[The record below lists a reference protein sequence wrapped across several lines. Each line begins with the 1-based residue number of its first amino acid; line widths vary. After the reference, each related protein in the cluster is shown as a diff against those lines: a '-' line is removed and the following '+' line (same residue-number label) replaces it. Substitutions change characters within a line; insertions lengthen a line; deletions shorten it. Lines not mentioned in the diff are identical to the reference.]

1 MKYESFQDT
10 NFSKICFGC
19 EPLGGTDWGDIDI
32 DKIEE
37 AINLSIEKGLNFF
50 DTADCYGLGLSEE
63 RLSHILGPK
72 RKDLV
77 IATKGG
83 MAWKNKPKFKRAK
96 MYIDCSRKYLE
107 TAFEASLKR
116 LRLDYIPVYYIHNAD
131 LNVSFEETF
140 SFLNDLQNDKKIGL
154 IGCSNFS
161 FTQIKTAA
169 KYCKLSLI
177 QCSANI
183 IDGFPDKK
191 ILNFCKENDTKIVAY
206 NVLYSGFLS
215 GKFTKQTFFKKNDRR
230 HRQKEFIG
238 SNLNKLIDN
247 IEIFKQEASR
257 LDISLTRYAIQEV
270 LKNESILSIITGI
283 KNKDQLTDNLNSLT

>member
-1 MKYESFQDT
+1 MKYEYFQDI

-19 EPLGGTDWGDIDI
+19 EPLGGTDWGNINL
-32 DKIEE
+32 DKIEQ

-63 RLSHILGPK
+63 RLSDILGSK

-83 MAWKNKPKFKRAK
+83 MAWKKIPKFKRAK
-96 MYIDCSRKYLE
+96 MYIDCSKRYLE
-107 TAFEASLKR
+107 KAFDASLKR
-116 LRLDYIPVYYIHNAD
+116 LRLERIPVYYVHNAD

-140 SFLNDLQNDKKIGL
+140 SFLHELQNVQKIGL

-161 FTQIKTAA
+161 FSQIESAS

-183 IDGFPDKK
+183 IDGLPDEK
-191 ILNFCKENDTKIVAY
+191 ILNFCKKNDTKIVAY

-215 GKFTKQTFFKKNDRR
+215 GKFTKQSSFEKNDRR

-238 SNLNKLIDN
+238 SNLDKLIDK
-247 IEIFKQEASR
+247 IEILKQEASN
-257 LDISLTRYAIQEV
+257 LNISINHYAIQEV
-270 LKNESILSIITGI
+270 LKNENILSIITGI
-283 KNKDQLTDNLNSLT
+283 KNKHQLTDNLNSLI

>member
-1 MKYESFQDT
+1 MRHEFFQDT

-19 EPLGGTDWGDIDI
+19 EPLGGTDWGNIDL
-32 DKIEE
+32 DKIEV

-63 RLSHILGPK
+63 RLSQILGSK

-83 MAWKNKPKFKRAK
+83 MAWKKKPKFKRAK
-96 MYIDCSRKYLE
+96 MYIDCSRKHLE
-107 TAFEASLKR
+107 NAFVASLKR
-116 LRLDYIPVYYIHNAD
+116 LRLDYIPVYYVHNAD

-140 SFLNDLQNDKKIGL
+140 SFLNDLQNNKKIGL

-161 FTQIKTAA
+161 FSQIKTAS

-177 QCSANI
+177 QSSVNI
-183 IDGFPDKK
+183 IDGLPDKK
-191 ILNFCKENDTKIVAY
+191 ILNFCKENDTRIVAY

-215 GKFTKQTFFKKNDRR
+215 GKFTKQTYFEKNDRR

-247 IEIFKQEASR
+247 IEMLKQKASN
-257 LDISLTRYAIQEV
+257 LNISLTHYAIQEV
-270 LKNESILSIITGI
+270 LKNENILSIITGI
-283 KNKDQLTDNLNSLT
+283 KNKDQLTDNLNSLI

>member
-1 MKYESFQDT
+1 MKHEFFQDT

-19 EPLGGTDWGDIDI
+19 EPLGGTDWGNIDLN
-32 DKIEE
+32 KIEE
-37 AINLSIEKGLNFF
+37 AINLYVEKGLNFF

-63 RLSHILGPK
+63 RLSNILGSK

-96 MYIDCSRKYLE
+96 MYIDCSRKHLE
-107 TAFEASLKR
+107 NAFEASLKR

-131 LNVSFEETF
+131 LNISFEETF
-140 SFLNDLQNDKKIGL
+140 SFLHELQNDQKIGL

-161 FTQIKTAA
+161 FSQIENAS

-177 QCSANI
+177 QCSVNI

-191 ILNFCKENDTKIVAY
+191 ILNFCEKNDIKIVAY

-215 GKFTKQTFFKKNDRR
+215 GKFTKQTSFKKNDRR

-238 SNLNKLIDN
+238 SNLINLIDN
-247 IEIFKQEASR
+247 IEILKHEASK
-257 LDISLTRYAIQEV
+257 LNISLTDYAIQEV
-270 LKNESILSIITGI
+270 LKNKNILSIITGI
-283 KNKDQLTDNLNSLT
+283 KNKDQLTDNLNSLI